1 MTYMAS
7 VRHLL
12 RAIHVRDI
20 FCIWLVCMAPMA
32 VYSRRFIAVWVC
44 LMPLALIANSLVR
57 RDWRPQFSAPLAAL
71 LAGVVLWQGM
81 TWFWSIH
88 PERSLFVFSV
98 STLIFV
104 SLALA
109 FGSTCAARDGDD
121 IAVGRVALIS
131 ALLLAFLIAF
141 ERATDLALPKW
152 LWPMLGQR
160 PPVSMAWL
168 GFPMSILALMTWPAT
183 AHLLNLGWIWRAG
196 LFVALVFALSLTLVS
211 ATNILAMVM
220 GSIVFPFVF
229 RFPRLLPLVLIGV
242 VAAANVLPVLPYG
255 NTARRLATWN
265 LSTNLSSSLQH
276 RLIVWNF
283 SRTRLLDRP
292 FLGWGL
298 GAARHLP
305 GGAEVVR
312 LKIRVGGNTDRSI
325 THSVKQMPLHPHN
338 GMLEIAIETGL
349 VGLVGWLALLIFG
362 LLAALRRIVAP
373 GGHALLSS
381 LAATIVVISSSSF
394 SVWKFEYLA
403 GVGLIV
409 ATGVWMGRVRA
420 KRIEDGQRAP

>member
-1 MTYMAS
+1 
-7 VRHLL
+7 
-12 RAIHVRDI
+12 
-20 FCIWLVCMAPMA
+20 
-32 VYSRRFIAVWVC
+32 
-44 LMPLALIANSLVR
+44 
-57 RDWRPQFSAPLAAL
+57 
-71 LAGVVLWQGM
+71 
-81 TWFWSIH
+81 
-88 PERSLFVFSV
+88 
-98 STLIFV
+98 
-104 SLALA
+104 
-109 FGSTCAARDGDD
+109 
-121 IAVGRVALIS
+121 
-131 ALLLAFLIAF
+131 
-141 ERATDLALPKW
+141 
-152 LWPMLGQR
+152 
-160 PPVSMAWL
+160 
-168 GFPMSILALMTWPAT
+168 MSILALMTWPAT